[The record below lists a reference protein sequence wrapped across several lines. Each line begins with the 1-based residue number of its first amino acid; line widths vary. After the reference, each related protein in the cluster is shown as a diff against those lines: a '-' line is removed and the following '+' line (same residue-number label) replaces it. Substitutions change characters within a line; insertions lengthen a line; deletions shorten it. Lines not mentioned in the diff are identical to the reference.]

1 MPGNLYR
8 ISGILK
14 KALHLSN
21 KGLLQKEL
29 AENPVVDVTK
39 PNEFWKYNNYD

>member
-14 KALHLSN
+14 KPLHLSYRS
-21 KGLLQKEL
+21 LLEIEL
-29 AENPVVDVTK
+29 TENPVVDITEAD
-39 PNEFWKYNNYD
+39 EFWK

>member
-14 KALHLSN
+14 KALHLSYRS
-21 KGLLQKEL
+21 LLEIEL
-29 AENPVVDVTK
+29 TENPVVDVTK
-39 PNEFWKYNNYD
+39 LNEFWKYDN